1 MSQTSAL
8 SRPRHFVDFGVIL
21 PDITDTALRAYAEK
35 IAEDAGKV
43 AMSYFRGKLGI
54 EVKED
59 LSPVTVADKAVE
71 AFVRER
77 LAQDFPDDGVFGEEE
92 GASGLDRARVWV
104 LDPIDGTRSFLS
116 GYPTFGFLLAIL
128 EHGKP
133 KIGVVG
139 IPAMGEVYTGLGR
152 EAQLNGAPISVSQQ
166 KSLSDAILYIHEAE
180 HMRTHDQA
188 VLEQLTKSGTTRR
201 FAYDCYAH
209 ALLAAGHIDAVVD
222 YNLQP
227 YDYLPLCALI
237 EAAGG
242 LITDWQ
248 GQPLTLESDG
258 RVISAATPELHA
270 ELLEITK

>member
-1 MSQTSAL
+1 M
-8 SRPRHFVDFGVIL
+8 
-21 PDITDTALRAYAEK
+21 PDITDTALLTYASTL
-35 IAEDAGKV
+35 AEDAGKV
-43 AMSYFRGKLGI
+43 AMGYFRGTLGI
-54 EVKED
+54 EVKAD

-71 AFVRER
+71 AFVRAR
-77 LAQDFPDDGVFGEEE
+77 LMQDFPNDGVFGEEE
-92 GASGLDRARVWV
+92 GASGLDKRRVWV

-139 IPAMGEVYTGLGR
+139 IPAMGEVYTGMGQVAR
-152 EAQLNGAPISVSQQ
+152 CNGQPISVSGQTA
-166 KSLSDAILYIHEAE
+166 LRDAILYIHEVE
-180 HMRTHDQA
+180 HMRTGDEA
-188 VLEQLTKSGTTRR
+188 VLEKLTTSGATRR

-242 LITDWQ
+242 VITDWH

-258 RVISAATPELHA
+258 RVISAATPALHA
-270 ELLEITK
+270 ELLEITR

>member
-1 MSQTSAL
+1 MPAT
-8 SRPRHFVDFGVIL
+8 
-21 PDITDTALRAYAEK
+21 TDTALLAYATTLAKE
-35 IAEDAGKV
+35 AGDL
-43 AMSYFRGKLGI
+43 AMGYFRAPLGI
-54 EVKED
+54 EVKAD

-71 AFVRER
+71 AFVRKR
-77 LAQDFPDDGVFGEEE
+77 LARDFPEDGLFGEEE
-92 GASGLDRARVWV
+92 GASGLDKNRIWV

-139 IPAMGEVYTGLGR
+139 IPAMGEVYTGLG
-152 EAQLNGAPISVSQQ
+152 NGAACNGVPIRVSGQTELD
-166 KSLSDAILYIHEAE
+166 KAILYIHEAE
-180 HMRTHDQA
+180 HMRTGDEA
-188 VLEQLTKSGTTRR
+188 VLARLTRSGATRR

-242 LITDWQ
+242 VITDWH
-248 GQPLTLESDG
+248 GQPLTLQSDG
-258 RVISAATPELHA
+258 RVISAATPALHA
-270 ELLEITK
+270 ALLEITR

>member
-1 MSQTSAL
+1 M
-8 SRPRHFVDFGVIL
+8 
-21 PDITDTALRAYAEK
+21 PDITDTALLTYASK
-35 IAEDAGKV
+35 LSEDAGKV
-43 AMSYFRGKLGI
+43 AMGYFRGKLRI
-54 EVKED
+54 EVKAD
-59 LSPVTVADKAVE
+59 LSPVTIADKAVE
-71 AFVRER
+71 AFVRAR
-77 LAQDFPDDGVFGEEE
+77 LKQDFPNDGVFGEEE
-92 GASGLDRARVWV
+92 GASGLDKRRVWV

-128 EHGKP
+128 ERGKP

-139 IPAMGEVYTGLGR
+139 IPAMNEVYTGMGR
-152 EAQLNGAPISVSQQ
+152 DARCNGAPIAVSGQTA
-166 KSLSDAILYIHEAE
+166 LSEAILYIHEAE
-180 HMRTHDQA
+180 HMRTEDTA
-188 VLEQLTKSGTTRR
+188 VFERLSKCGSTRR

-242 LITDWQ
+242 MITDWH
-248 GQPLTLESDG
+248 GLPLTLESDG

-270 ELLEITK
+270 EILEITR

>member
-1 MSQTSAL
+1 MPHIS
-8 SRPRHFVDFGVIL
+8 
-21 PDITDTALRAYAEK
+21 DTALLTYARK
-35 IAEDAGKV
+35 LAEDAGEV
-43 AMSYFRGKLGI
+43 AMGYFRGKLGI

-59 LSPVTVADKAVE
+59 LSPVTIADKAVE
-71 AFVRER
+71 AFVRAR
-77 LAQDFPDDGVFGEEE
+77 LTQDFPDDGVFGEEE
-92 GASGLDRARVWV
+92 GASGLDRSRVWV

-128 EHGKP
+128 EQGKP

-139 IPAMGEVYTGLGR
+139 IPAMNEVYTGLGGQ
-152 EAQLNGAPISVSQQ
+152 ACCNGVPIKTSEQTA
-166 KSLSDAILYIHEAE
+166 LGEAILYIHEAE
-180 HMRTHDQA
+180 HMRVGDEA
-188 VLEQLTKSGTTRR
+188 VLEQLTKCGATRR

-227 YDYLPLCALI
+227 YDYLPLCALV

-242 LITDWQ
+242 VITDWQ

-258 RVISAATPELHA
+258 RVISAATPALHA
-270 ELLEITK
+270 QLLDITQ

>member
-1 MSQTSAL
+1 M
-8 SRPRHFVDFGVIL
+8 
-21 PDITDTALRAYAEK
+21 PDITDTALLAYATEL
-35 IAEDAGKV
+35 AEEAGKV
-43 AMSYFRGKLGI
+43 AMGYFRGALGI

-71 AFVRER
+71 AFVRAR
-77 LAQDFPDDGVFGEEE
+77 LAQDFPNDGIFGEEE
-92 GASGLDRARVWV
+92 GASGLDRNRVWV

-128 EHGKP
+128 EQGKP

-139 IPAMGEVYTGLGR
+139 IPAMNEVYTGLGGK
-152 EAQLNGAPISVSQQ
+152 AVLNGKPIQVSAQTE
-166 KSLSDAILYIHEAE
+166 LSKAILYIHEAE
-180 HMRTHDQA
+180 HMRAGDEA
-188 VLEQLTKSGTTRR
+188 VLEKLTQTGATRR

-237 EAAGG
+237 
-242 LITDWQ
+242 
-248 GQPLTLESDG
+248 
-258 RVISAATPELHA
+258 
-270 ELLEITK
+270 

>member
-1 MSQTSAL
+1 
-8 SRPRHFVDFGVIL
+8 V
-21 PDITDTALRAYAEK
+21 PDITDTALLTYASTL
-35 IAEDAGKV
+35 AEDAGKV
-43 AMSYFRGKLGI
+43 AMGYFRGTLGI
-54 EVKED
+54 EVKAD

-71 AFVRER
+71 AFVRAR
-77 LAQDFPDDGVFGEEE
+77 LMQDFPNDGVFGEEE
-92 GASGLDRARVWV
+92 GASGLDKRRVWV

-139 IPAMGEVYTGLGR
+139 IPAMGEVYTGMGQVAR
-152 EAQLNGAPISVSQQ
+152 CNGQPISVSGQTA
-166 KSLSDAILYIHEAE
+166 LRDAILYIHEVE
-180 HMRTHDQA
+180 HMRTGDEA
-188 VLEQLTKSGTTRR
+188 VLEKLTTSGATRR

-242 LITDWQ
+242 VITDWH

-258 RVISAATPELHA
+258 RVISAATPALHA
-270 ELLEITK
+270 ELLEITR

>member
-1 MSQTSAL
+1 M
-8 SRPRHFVDFGVIL
+8 
-21 PDITDTALRAYAEK
+21 PDITDTALLAYATK
-35 IAEDAGKV
+35 LADDAGKV
-43 AMSYFRGKLGI
+43 AMGYFRGTLGI
-54 EVKED
+54 EVKAD

-71 AFVRER
+71 AFVRAR
-77 LAQDFPDDGVFGEEE
+77 LAQDFPNDGVFGEEE
-92 GASGLDRARVWV
+92 GASGLDRDRVWV

-128 EHGKP
+128 EQGKP

-139 IPAMGEVYTGLGR
+139 IPAMNEVYTGLGQ
-152 EAQLNGAPISVSQQ
+152 AAALNGAPIQVSTQTA
-166 KSLSDAILYIHEAE
+166 LSDAILYIHEAE
-180 HMRTHDQA
+180 HMRAGDEA
-188 VLEQLTKSGTTRR
+188 VLEKLTQTGATRR

-242 LITDWQ
+242 VITDWQ
-248 GQPLTLESDG
+248 GLPLTLQSDG
-258 RVISAATPELHA
+258 RVISAATPALHA
-270 ELLEITK
+270 ELLEITR

>member
-1 MSQTSAL
+1 M
-8 SRPRHFVDFGVIL
+8 
-21 PDITDTALRAYAEK
+21 PDITDTALRAYASK
-35 IAEDAGKV
+35 LAEDAGNV

-77 LAQDFPDDGVFGEEE
+77 LSRDFPDDGIFGEEE
-92 GASGLDRARVWV
+92 GASGLDRNRVWV

-128 EHGKP
+128 EQGKP

-139 IPAMGEVYTGLGR
+139 IPAMAEVYTGLGK
-152 EAQLNGAPISVSQQ
+152 EAQCNGQPIAVSGQ

-180 HMRTHDQA
+180 HMRQGDEA
-188 VLEQLTKSGTTRR
+188 VLEQLTNSGATRR

-242 LITDWQ
+242 VISDWH

-270 ELLEITK
+270 ELLEITR

>member
-1 MSQTSAL
+1 M
-8 SRPRHFVDFGVIL
+8 
-21 PDITDTALRAYAEK
+21 PDITDTALLAYATK
-35 IAEDAGKV
+35 LAEDAGQV
-43 AMSYFRGKLGI
+43 AMGYFRGKLGI

-77 LAQDFPDDGVFGEEE
+77 LAQDFPNDGLFGEEE
-92 GASGLDRARVWV
+92 GASGLDKDRVWV

-139 IPAMGEVYTGLGR
+139 IPAMGEVYTGLGDK
-152 EAQLNGAPISVSQQ
+152 AVLNGAPIHVSTQTE
-166 KSLSDAILYIHEAE
+166 LSKAILYIHEAE
-180 HMRTHDQA
+180 HMRAGDEA
-188 VLEQLTKSGTTRR
+188 VLEKLTTKGATRR

-242 LITDWQ
+242 VITDWR

-270 ELLEITK
+270 ELLEITR

>member
-1 MSQTSAL
+1 M
-8 SRPRHFVDFGVIL
+8 
-21 PDITDTALRAYAEK
+21 PDISDTALLTYATK
-35 IAEDAGKV
+35 LAEDAGQV

-71 AFVRER
+71 TFVRKR
-77 LAQDFPDDGVFGEEE
+77 LAQDFPDDGLFGEEE
-92 GASGLDRARVWV
+92 GASGLDRDRVWV

-116 GYPTFGFLLAIL
+116 GYPSFGFLLAIL
-128 EHGKP
+128 ERGKP

-139 IPAMGEVYTGLGR
+139 IPAMGEVYTGLGDK
-152 EAQLNGAPISVSQQ
+152 AVLNGQPIQVSTQTA
-166 KSLSDAILYIHEAE
+166 LSKAILYIHEAE
-180 HMRTHDQA
+180 HMRAGDEA
-188 VLEQLTKSGTTRR
+188 VLEKLTTKGSTRR

-242 LITDWQ
+242 VITDWQ
-248 GQPLTLESDG
+248 GQPLTLQSDG

-270 ELLEITK
+270 ELLEITR